1 MTQEGSWPCSDYMTS
16 GGRVRRAVMRSP
28 SPRPPFSAVLLS
40 GARDPDQLRELW
52 VLGLLPC
59 ELGVELAIGTF
70 IIYETSV
77 LANMPPQ
84 VGVRL
89 KDSVVKRL
97 SFSWVCGC
105 ASKLAAV
112 THKFPLHAI
121 LLTRRCAAGN
131 FLMAFQQVLVLK
143 KLDHGL

>member
-1 MTQEGSWPCSDYMTS
+1 M
-16 GGRVRRAVMRSP
+16 RRAVMRFLSP
-28 SPRPPFSAVLLS
+28 GPPFSAVLLS

-59 ELGVELAIGTF
+59 ELGVELAVGTF

-84 VGVRL
+84 VVVRL

-97 SFSWVCGC
+97 SFGWVCGC
-105 ASKLAAV
+105 ASKLAVV

-121 LLTRRCAAGN
+121 L
-131 FLMAFQQVLVLK
+131 FLPHQEMCCW
-143 KLDHGL
+143 